1 MFFKILH
8 FLILY
13 LSIFYFNLC
22 STIQKSEKIINK
34 IKFSVVGDIMVHS
47 TQLDK
52 AYKKECK
59 CSYQT

>member
-1 MFFKILH
+1 MF
-8 FLILY
+8 Y
-13 LSIFYFNLC
+13 NNLC
-22 STIQKSEKIINK
+22 NTIQKTEKVEKI

-59 CSYQT
+59 